1 MKTSRFLVLAALF
14 SLALPSWASG
24 IVRQDQG
31 DNGRLTLGDVFQLEY
46 ASSPEISPDGSKIVF
61 VRNFMDIMKDR
72 RRSNLW
78 IVNYDGSDLRPI
90 TTGNHNYNS
99 PHWSPD
105 GKRLLYASNEEG
117 STQLYVRWMETG
129 QVAKLTQLMKSP
141 GGLTW
146 SPDGN
151 SIAFSMF
158 VPSEK
163 RPLAELPSK
172 PEGAEWAPPVRYIES
187 VQYRADGRGFVEE
200 GYTHL
205 FVLPADGGTPRQVTA
220 GSFNHGG
227 TPSWTPDSK
236 GLIFSANRHD
246 NWELDSR
253 NSEVQDLSLEDG
265 SLRELTD
272 RYGPDGSAIVSP
284 DGRRIAY
291 LGFDDRHQGYQVT
304 HLYVMN
310 RDGTGKRMLAQ
321 DLDRDVEQPKWSTD
335 SRGIY
340 FQYDSEGNTS
350 IAYASLD
357 GGVETYVDNVG
368 GLSLGR
374 PYAGGA
380 FSVSD
385 NGRFAYTHSTPD
397 HPADIAVGR
406 TGSTE
411 GRRIT
416 RLNDD
421 LFGHKELGAV
431 EEIWYESS
439 HDGRRVQ
446 GWIVTPPNFNP
457 NNKYPLLLEIHGG
470 PFANYG
476 DRFSAE
482 DQLYAAAGYVV
493 LYINP
498 RGSTSYGDEFGNL
511 IHHAY
516 PGYDYDDLMSGVD
529 AVIARGYVDE
539 ENMFVTGGSGGGVL
553 SSWIVGKTDRFRAA
567 VVAKPVIN
575 WYSWALT
582 ADMYVGGVKY
592 WFPGVPWENMEHYMA
607 RSPLSLVGNVTTP
620 TMLLTGE
627 EDYRTPMSESE
638 QFYQALKLQGKEA
651 ALARIPGASH
661 GITARPSNLMAKVA
675 YVLGWFERYRR
686 PTT

>member
-1 MKTSRFLVLAALF
+1 MKTSRFLLLAALF

-31 DNGRLTLGDVFQLEY
+31 DNGRFTLEDVFQLEY

-90 TTGNHNYNS
+90 TTGNHNYTS
-99 PHWSPD
+99 PRWSPD

-163 RPLAELPSK
+163 RMLASLPDK

-187 VQYRADGRGFVEE
+187 VQYRADGQGFVEE

-205 FVLPADGGTPRQVTA
+205 FVLPADGGTPRQVTV

-236 GLIFSANRHD
+236 RLIFSANRHD
-246 NWELDSR
+246 NWEFEGL

-272 RYGPDGSAIVSP
+272 RYGPDGNAIVSP

-385 NGRFAYTHSTPD
+385 DGRFAYTHSTPD
-397 HPADIAVGR
+397 HPADVAVGR

-411 GRRIT
+411 GTRIT

-457 NNKYPLLLEIHGG
+457 NNKYPLLASPKPSVNG
-470 PFANYG
+470 PG
-476 DRFSAE
+476 
-482 DQLYAAAGYVV
+482 
-493 LYINP
+493 
-498 RGSTSYGDEFGNL
+498 
-511 IHHAY
+511 
-516 PGYDYDDLMSGVD
+516 
-529 AVIARGYVDE
+529 
-539 ENMFVTGGSGGGVL
+539 
-553 SSWIVGKTDRFRAA
+553 
-567 VVAKPVIN
+567 PV
-575 WYSWALT
+575 
-582 ADMYVGGVKY
+582 
-592 WFPGVPWENMEHYMA
+592 
-607 RSPLSLVGNVTTP
+607 
-620 TMLLTGE
+620 
-627 EDYRTPMSESE
+627 
-638 QFYQALKLQGKEA
+638 
-651 ALARIPGASH
+651 
-661 GITARPSNLMAKVA
+661 
-675 YVLGWFERYRR
+675 
-686 PTT
+686 